1 MRSRDHRFMANTTKP
16 YSAVIDRFPGLG
28 RDPQSV
34 RKRVE
39 AMEHLLEKMFVI
51 PGINRPIGLD
61 VILDVLPVA
70 GSVVGAAL
78 GSYLVWEARNLG
90 MSKWQ
95 MARMVGNVGFDA
107 LLGAIPFVGA
117 IPDFFFRSNSRNVK
131 IIRRH
136 LDKYHPSTAILD
148 GR

>member
-1 MRSRDHRFMANTTKP
+1 M
-16 YSAVIDRFPGLG
+16 SARPTPFNAFADRLPGIG
-28 RDPQSV
+28 RDPTAV
-34 RKRVE
+34 RKRIETME
-39 AMEHLLEKMFVI
+39 ALLERMFVI
-51 PGINRPIGLD
+51 PGINQPIGLD

-70 GSVVGAAL
+70 GDLIGAAL
-78 GSYLVWEARNLG
+78 GTWLVWEARNLG

-95 MARMVGNVGFDA
+95 MTRMMGNVGFDA

-117 IPDFFFRSNSRNVK
+117 IPDFFFRSNSRNLK

-136 LDKYHPSTAILD
+136 LDRNFPATVTVE